1 MNINETT
8 TRKSVR
14 GRPKTLDC
22 KETVD
27 IAMLEYWLDEKNSI
41 SLNEIC
47 RRVKVSKPGIYREFG
62 NEDGLLE
69 AVLLK
74 YEKDVSSGLL
84 QILTL
89 NESFKQILE
98 KIVIYVTSKKEDKK
112 AAKGCLLV
120 KLQDSKIN
128 MGPKTQKQILS
139 MQNKF
144 LQAYKECILNA
155 KEKGQLKTN
164 ITTELAVDY
173 LNTQINNAALLLM
186 QGKEEKQVKEILT
199 LSFSILS

>member
-1 MNINETT
+1 MNETT
-8 TRKSVR
+8 TGKSVR

-47 RRVKVSKPGIYREFG
+47 RRVNVSKPGIYREFG

-74 YEKDVSSGLL
+74 YEKDISTGLL
-84 QILTL
+84 QILAL
-89 NESFKQILE
+89 DESFKQILE

-128 MGPKTQKQILS
+128 MGPKTKKQILS

-144 LQAYKECILNA
+144 LQAYEECILNA

-186 QGKEEKQVKEILT
+186 QGKEEKKVKEILT